1 MNISAGA
8 IAFLLRLATDAPH
21 LVQEAAQLYA
31 DVAHGEGGMAKVQ
44 KAVGDLAVLIGAV
57 APPAPIVQQQPQ

>member
-1 MNISAGA
+1 MNPAL
-8 IAFLLRLATDAPH
+8 IAFLLKLVTDAPH
-21 LVQEAAQLYA
+21 LVQEGAQLYA

-44 KAVGDLAVLIGAV
+44 KAIGDLAVLLGAV